1 MFIILKD
8 YIDLILKVLNAYFDP
23 FLGAIRI
30 YVYTYSISALLHIIL
45 ALKVRLAIS
54 KAKLYFEKN
63 AFLFSLR
70 QHGPTKEK
78 KLY

>member
-1 MFIILKD
+1 M
-8 YIDLILKVLNAYFDP
+8 LILTL

-30 YVYTYSISALLHIIL
+30 YVYTYSIYTLLHIIL

-78 KLY
+78 PYQPIERVYVTFSFQL